1 MGRGHSLHHSSV
13 CSHLVRD
20 GRDGSDGDYG
30 DGAAKVAFQSRLST
44 MTFPLS
50 QAFLLLCF
58 SRTRLAEIGLIDEQ
72 CPLCAAAVL
81 QRACDFRGL

>member
-13 CSHLVRD
+13 CSHLVR
-20 GRDGSDGDYG
+20 DYG